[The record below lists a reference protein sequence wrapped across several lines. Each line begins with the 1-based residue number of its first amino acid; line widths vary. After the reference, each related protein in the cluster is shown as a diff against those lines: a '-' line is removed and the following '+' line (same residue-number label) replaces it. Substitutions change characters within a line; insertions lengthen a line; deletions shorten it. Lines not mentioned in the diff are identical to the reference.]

1 MRPKGAKTLRATI
14 LVPLDPFGPLWNV
27 DKPAMFGPKWTI
39 FGPFPLPSHERWTS
53 CPYLGNIPKKTKQ
66 LFLMLPWVKRA
77 SPFERTVRIAHLK
90 EWWHWWRWCWN
101 FLGIKTVLG
110 FLFGFPPKS
119 KHAHL
124 YFIFL
129 IFAKLITF
137 HAKGL
142 ITILR
147 FTKNFSCCRNSNN
160 VDRLKSNLV
169 SKGC

>member
-1 MRPKGAKTLRATI
+1 MKKW
-14 LVPLDPFGPLWNV
+14 PFF
-27 DKPAMFGPKWTI
+27 AI
-39 FGPFPLPSHERWTS
+39 
-53 CPYLGNIPKKTKQ
+53 I
-66 LFLMLPWVKRA
+66 LPWMASYGSERSFLLIFIARDDLVKVSCKSDARKCQNQGTLLTLTSWVKEA
-77 SPFERTVRIAHLK
+77 SPFERKVRIAHLK

-147 FTKNFSCCRNSNN
+147 FTQKFSCCWNSNN

-169 SKGC
+169 SKSCEELRIF